1 MKFNKKR
8 IFCAIMALA
17 ACVML
22 IAIPNKAKAAGYQY
36 LKVGPLKITTGRTP
50 GIVSGT
56 YHLTGTAS
64 SNSGINRVEISLYRK
79 QGNYALYRTS
89 TVYFNNAQ
97 EVNFAMSP
105 ELSHVLSQNMWG
117 DYRAYIR
124 VCSKSGGSAAS
135 NYYYTVEKSL
145 GSYMAGLYKNFLG
158 RDPET
163 KGYIDNLQMITRGQ
177 INVAGM
183 VKGFYY
189 SPEYKSKAKPNNDQ
203 FVRSLYRGILGRD
216 ADAQGYYH
224 YLYALA
230 NGANRDLIVNE
241 FLNSQEFK
249 NTVMRDFKMEYYK

>member
-1 MKFNKKR
+1 MKFTKKR
-8 IFCAIMALA
+8 IVCAIMALA
-17 ACVML
+17 ACMML
-22 IAIPNKAKAAGYQY
+22 VAIPNKAKAAGYQY
-36 LKVGPLKITTGRTP
+36 LKVGPLKIEVGRTP
-50 GIVSGT
+50 GVVSDT

-64 SNSGINRVEISLYRK
+64 SNSGINRVEINLYRK
-79 QGNYALYRTS
+79 QDDYALYRTS
-89 TVYFNNAQ
+89 TVYFNNAP

-105 ELSHVLSQNMWG
+105 ELSHILSQNMWG
-117 DYRAYIR
+117 DYKANIR
-124 VCSKSGGSAAS
+124 VYSKNGSSVAG

-163 KGYIDNLQMITRGQ
+163 KGYVDNMQMVSKGQ
-177 INVAGM
+177 INIAGM

-230 NGANRDLIVNE
+230 NGANRDTIVNE

-249 NTVMRDFKMEYYK
+249 TSVINNFKMEYYK